1 MKRISLMMFA
11 SILFLSAIVGF
22 DLYGASKSFS
32 GRVIYLEEG
41 KFMVKVGPAES
52 EFVYDSS
59 LEIIPAYQGSDKSDA
74 AESPKIEICQY
85 VRVAYTREG
94 KTLKAT
100 RVEILKE
107 SDCYK

>member
-1 MKRISLMMFA
+1 MKRILLFAFIAVLSLA
-11 SILFLSAIVGF
+11 AVNVG
-22 DLYGASKSFS
+22 LYGASKSFS
-32 GRVIYLEEG
+32 GRVIYLEDG
-41 KFMVKVGPAES
+41 KFMVKTGPTES

-59 LEIIPAYQGSDKSDA
+59 LEIVSGRLV
-74 AESPKIEICQY
+74 ESKIIEICQY
-85 VRVAYTREG
+85 VRVSYIQEG